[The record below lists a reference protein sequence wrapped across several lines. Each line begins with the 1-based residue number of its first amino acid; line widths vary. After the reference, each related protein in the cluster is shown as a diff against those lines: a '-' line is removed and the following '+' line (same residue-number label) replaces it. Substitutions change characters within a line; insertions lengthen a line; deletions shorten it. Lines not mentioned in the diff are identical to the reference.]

1 VVGPG
6 APFRLFSPAHLA
18 ALAVTATAAVVL
30 ARMVGGR
37 PASRRIRFGL
47 ALFLVATIVAW
58 LLHEAAR
65 RPLSVWDVLP
75 LHLCDFLVL
84 VAVYA
89 LLTLRRLACEL
100 LYFWSVGTL
109 LAMVTPDLGFGFPHP
124 AFLVY
129 FALHGAVVVAAAVVV
144 LGLGQRPQPGAPWRA
159 FGATLAYAAGVGVVD
174 HALGAN
180 FLYLCRKP
188 YEPTLLDAFGPWPIY
203 LVTVALFALGLFHLM
218 AWPFRRGVRITA
230 RPASASEAPT
240 PSPASRGERGRD
252 GR

>member
-1 VVGPG
+1 MFG
-6 APFRLFSPAHLA
+6 PAHLA
-18 ALAVTATAAVVL
+18 ALAVTAVAAVGL
-30 ARMVGGR
+30 ARTVARR
-37 PASRRIRFGL
+37 PDSMRIRFGL
-47 ALFLVATIVAW
+47 AVFLVAAVAVW
-58 LLHEAAR
+58 LLHDAAS

-75 LHLCDFLVL
+75 LHLCDFLIL

-89 LLTLRRLACEL
+89 LLTLRRFACEL
-100 LYFWSVGTL
+100 LYFWSAGTL
-109 LAMVTPDLGFGFPHP
+109 LAMVTPDLASGFPHP
-124 AFLVY
+124 AFVVY

-144 LGLGQRPQPGAPWRA
+144 LGLGQDPRPGAAWRA
-159 FGATLAYAAGVGVVD
+159 FGATVAYAAGVGVVD

-188 YEPTLLDAFGPWPIY
+188 YEPTLLDAFGPWPVY

-218 AWPFRRGVRITA
+218 AWPFRRGARIMA

-240 PSPASRGERGRD
+240 PFPASRGEPGRD

>member
-1 VVGPG
+1 MVGSG
-6 APFRLFSPAHLA
+6 APFRLFGPAHLA
-18 ALAVTATAAVVL
+18 ALAVTATAAVGL
-30 ARMVGGR
+30 ARMVKRR
-37 PASRRIRFGL
+37 PPSMGIRLGL
-47 ALFLVATIVAW
+47 ALFLVAAVAAW

-75 LHLCDFLVL
+75 LHLCDFLIL
-84 VAVYA
+84 LAVYA
-89 LLTLRRLACEL
+89 LLTLQRLACEL
-100 LYFWSVGTL
+100 LYFWSGGTL
-109 LAMVTPDLGFGFPHP
+109 LAMVTPDLGSGFPHP

-144 LGLGQRPQPGAPWRA
+144 LGLGLGPRPGAAWRA

-188 YEPTLLDAFGPWPIY
+188 YEPTLLDAFGPWPVY
-203 LVTVALFALGLFHLM
+203 LATVALFALGLFHLM
-218 AWPFRRGVRITA
+218 AWPFRRAVRVTG
-230 RPASASEAPT
+230 RPASASEEPA
-240 PSPASRGERGRD
+240 PSPASRGEPGRD